1 MQTCIRIA
9 MGHPGDAAR
18 HRKSGNRHTGK
29 SLTARQAQTIVGML
43 YKLNKIEDD
52 LGKVW
57 AKIKIGAA
65 RQALVDIIVQG
76 DRMDEIPPRAI
87 EGR

>member
-9 MGHPGDAAR
+9 MGHPGEAAKHHKR
-18 HRKSGNRHTGK
+18 GNRHTGK
-29 SLTARQAQTIVGML
+29 NLTARQAQTIVGMIF
-43 YKLNKIEDD
+43 KLNKIERD
-52 LGKVW
+52 LDKRW
-57 AKIKIGAA
+57 SDYSIDAA

-87 EGR
+87 QGR